1 MKISIWALLAWS
13 LAFAVIAIGAYYR
26 GPRWLYLVC
35 RPLAMVL
42 LVSLVIEAGGA
53 SAPAYRAAV
62 AAGLLVSLAGDLC
75 MMPRRKRFAAG
86 LAAFLVAQICYTFA
100 FVKGARLALPA
111 GPALGLLA
119 YSALLIILLY
129 PGLKRMRVP
138 VLIYI
143 LAIGTMALAA
153 LARYEA
159 SGTPATLSACVGA
172 TFFLAS
178 DSVLAFDRFVRP
190 FKSAQAVIL
199 STYFTAQALIA
210 LSACL

>member
-1 MKISIWALLAWS
+1 MKISTWALLAWS
-13 LAFAVIAIGAYYR
+13 LAFAVIAIRAYSR

-42 LVSLVIEAGGA
+42 LLSLVIEAGGNA
-53 SAPAYRAAV
+53 APAYRAAV
-62 AAGLLVSLAGDLC
+62 AAGLAVSLAGDLC

-86 LAAFLVAQICYTFA
+86 LAAFLVAQMCYTFA

-119 YSALLIILLY
+119 YSALLFILLY
-129 PGLKRMRVP
+129 PRLKRMLVP

-143 LAIGTMALAA
+143 LALGAMALAA

-159 SGTPATLSACVGA
+159 SGNPAALSSCVGA
-172 TFFLAS
+172 AFFLAS
-178 DSVLAFDRFVRP
+178 DSLIAVDRFVRP
-190 FKSAQAVIL
+190 FKNAQTLIL
-199 STYFTAQALIA
+199 STYWAAQALIA